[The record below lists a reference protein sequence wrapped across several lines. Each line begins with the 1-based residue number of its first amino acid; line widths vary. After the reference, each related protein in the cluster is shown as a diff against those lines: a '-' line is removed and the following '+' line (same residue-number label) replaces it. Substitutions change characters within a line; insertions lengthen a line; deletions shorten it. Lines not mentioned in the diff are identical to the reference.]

1 MVFRSHHVPQG
12 IIKLKKKEFEDVK
25 QGSMTVIE
33 YVTRFTQIS
42 RYAPNDVDTDE
53 KKQDYFLNNL
63 NDGLMLQKHVTLRIS
78 RQWWTRS
85 LF

>member
-1 MVFRSHHVPQG
+1 MVFRSHRVPQG
-12 IIKLKKKEFEDVK
+12 IIKLKKEFEDVK

-63 NDGLMLQKHVTLRIS
+63 NDGLMLQEHVTLRIS
-78 RQWWTRS
+78 RQW
-85 LF
+85 

>member
-1 MVFRSHHVPQG
+1 MVFRSHRVPQG

-78 RQWWTRS
+78 RQW
-85 LF
+85 